1 LRDYPDRQQQPPPQG
16 KLVLPAYPGEEQ
28 HTDSGAHKALT
39 RPQQPIQHKTPFAPQ
54 YSLARLVY
62 FWHKDL
68 AYKVLLVA
76 TSLIIVVGGLF
87 LLLVSSALIQ
97 NSNLFAQND
106 TPQNLSTGIVPSGT
120 VNFRPTFPTPS
131 GGQGSDQSSQ
141 PSAQNTPSLEPTQSG
156 DTTPTVQPGTTPVPG
171 GTLTV
176 QISSDVPPEVTNGS
190 KVMVGVITSEPNV
203 TVMLVVSYNVPPYRY
218 YGGQHTTDDDGNGTL
233 PWRVQVAGF
242 EHATAV
248 VVVSAVDQNGQQVYS
263 TPVTVQVV

>member
-1 LRDYPDRQQQPPPQG
+1 MRDYPDTQQQPPPQG

-28 HTDSGAHKALT
+28 RPHSGAHKALM

-62 FWHKDL
+62 FWHKDP
-68 AYKVLLVA
+68 AYKVLIVA
-76 TSLIIVVGGLF
+76 TSLVIVVGGLF
-87 LLLVSSALIQ
+87 VFLVSSALIQ

-106 TPQNLSTGIVPSGT
+106 TPQNLSTSIVPSGT
-120 VNFRPTFPTPS
+120 VNFRPTFPTPG

-141 PSAQNTPSLEPTQSG
+141 PSDQNTPSLEPTQSG
-156 DTTPTVQPGTTPVPG
+156 DTPPTVQPGTTPVPG
-171 GTLTV
+171 DTLTV
-176 QISSDVPPEVTNGS
+176 QITDVPSVVTNGS

-218 YGGQHTTDDDGNGTL
+218 SGGQHTTDDDGNATL

-242 EHATAV
+242 ERATAV
-248 VVVSAVDQNGQQVYS
+248 VAVSAVDQNGQQVYS

>member
-1 LRDYPDRQQQPPPQG
+1 MDYPDTQQQPPPQG

-97 NSNLFAQND
+97 NPNLFAQNS
-106 TPQNLSTGIVPSGT
+106 TPQDLSTSIVPSGT
-120 VNFRPTFPTPS
+120 VNFRPTFPTPG

-141 PSAQNTPSLEPTQSG
+141 PSDQNTPSLEPTQSG
-156 DTTPTVQPGTTPVPG
+156 DTTPTVQPSTTPVPG

-176 QISSDVPPEVTNGS
+176 QISDVPPEVTNGS
-190 KVMVGVITSEPNV
+190 KVMVTVMTSEPNV
-203 TVMLVVSYNVPPYRY
+203 TVMLIVSYNVPPYRY
-218 YGGQHTTDDDGNGTL
+218 YGGEHTTDDGGNATL

-242 EHATAV
+242 ERATAV
-248 VVVSAVDQNGQQVYS
+248 VAVSAVDQNGQQAYS
-263 TPVTVQVV
+263 TAVTVQIV